1 MTLQRDPDR
10 ENDALTEML
19 EVDFNARI
27 KNVHTSMPG
36 HIVDYDPATR
46 RATVQPGLFLVLIG
60 ERPMR
65 RPPILNV
72 PVGHLAANGM
82 VFHVPIK
89 QGNAVHLVFS
99 ERGIGTWKRNMESEA
114 IPDKG
119 HYFDIADAIAYPVFG
134 IPQGSPVTSDGFS
147 LQTENGNTYLTVED
161 GEIVINGLD
170 VTIQGE
176 RSRSTG
182 GLRTSRSTGETL
194 RSRGTPPSTDPQPP
208 TLRQVRNQ
216 RQALA
221 PTLTISLH
229 FR

>member
-89 QGNAVHLVFS
+89 PGNAVHLVFS

-147 LQTENGNTYLTVED
+147 LQTEDGNTYLIVED

-170 VTIQGE
+170 VTIQGGTITIDGGAADITINGGNVTI
-176 RSRSTG
+176 TG
-182 GLRTSRSTGETL
+182 NTTINGSAAANAPAGTQSAAGPGPHTHDLTSL
-194 RSRGTPPSTDPQPP
+194 
-208 TLRQVRNQ
+208 
-216 RQALA
+216 
-221 PTLTISLH
+221 
-229 FR
+229 